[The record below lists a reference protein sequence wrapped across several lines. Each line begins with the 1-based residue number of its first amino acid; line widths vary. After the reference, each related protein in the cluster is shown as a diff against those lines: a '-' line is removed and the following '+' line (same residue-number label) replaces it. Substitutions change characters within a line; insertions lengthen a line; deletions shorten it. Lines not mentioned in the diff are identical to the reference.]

1 MNNRS
6 IKQIC
11 RTAIALS
18 LLLLVPFA
26 AGAYDIPGITGTSPN
41 PVFDLTTGTGTVVT
55 GEGNTVLMWLFG
67 VAGGAVQYT
76 GPTLI
81 VNQNDNV
88 TINLTNNLPVPVS
101 IVIPGINVTA
111 TAVAPGTA
119 LPGILTKE
127 VPADNGATTVAY
139 TFTASQPGTYLYH
152 SGTNPP
158 LQVEMGLLG
167 ALIVRP
173 TGFGAPPNRTA
184 YGDAASAYDHEN
196 LFLLTDIDIRV
207 HDAVKNGNLTNIDF
221 ADYHDVY
228 WFINGRTLPDT
239 LSATNAPWLPNQP
252 YNAVA
257 ALNPGQTILYRML
270 GAGRD
275 PHPFHTHGNHHLNIA
290 RHGQFMGAPGA
301 TLAWNAFTT
310 AVYPGDSFDAL
321 MTWTGQGI
329 GWDVMGHADDVD
341 NAPLGFSTGGAP
353 GPEDFDNNGNGVYD
367 LCINQ
372 TAEVFEDPADH
383 CLPLPV
389 ILPSLQDLTFGMFYG
404 GSPFLGAFGALP
416 PGEGGFNANA
426 GYFFMQHSHSE
437 KELTNFDIFPG
448 GMATF
453 LIVEPPSAPVQ

>member
-1 MNNRS
+1 
-6 IKQIC
+6 
-11 RTAIALS
+11 
-18 LLLLVPFA
+18 
-26 AGAYDIPGITGTSPN
+26 
-41 PVFDLTTGTGTVVT
+41 VT
-55 GEGNTVLMWLFG
+55 GEGNTLHMWLFG
-67 VAGGAVQYT
+67 VAGGTVQYT

-81 VNQNDNV
+81 VNQGDSV

-101 IVIPGINVTA
+101 IVIPGISVTA
-111 TAVAPGTA
+111 AAVAPGTA

-173 TGFGAPPNRTA
+173 TGFDPVTNRIA
-184 YGDAASAYDHEN
+184 YNDPASAYNHEN
-196 LFLLTDIDIRV
+196 LFLLSDIDARV
-207 HDAVKNGNLTNIDF
+207 HNQVEKGNLNNIDF

-228 WFINGRTLPDT
+228 WFINGRNLPDT
-239 LSATNAPWLPNQP
+239 LSATNAPWLPYQP
-252 YNAVA
+252 YNAIA
-257 ALNPGQTILYRML
+257 ALNPGQRILYRVL

-290 RHGQFMGAPGA
+290 RHAQFMGAGA

-310 AVYPGDSFDAL
+310 AVYPGDSFDSI
-321 MTWTGQGI
+321 MTWTGENV
-329 GWDVMGHADDVD
+329 GWDIYGHANDID
-341 NAPLGFSTGGAP
+341 NPPLGFSTGGAP
-353 GPEDFDNNGNGVYD
+353 GPEDFDNNNNGVYD
-367 LCINQ
+367 QCNDVNNGPQ
-372 TAEVFEDPADH
+372 PGEDPDDH
-383 CLPLPV
+383 CVPLPV
-389 ILPSLQDLTFGMFYG
+389 IMPSLQDLVFGMFYS

-426 GYFFMQHSHSE
+426 GFFFMQHSHSE